1 MKTKL
6 AYIFFLIFIQWSYS
20 QVTFKT
26 SVSKT
31 TLGLNERL
39 RVDFTMDKQG
49 GDDFTPPDFENFKVL
64 AGPSQSTSFSSING
78 KTSFKQTYTYVIQ
91 PTAKGSFLISSA
103 SITYKDEIIKSNAVR
118 IQVVDA
124 IDIPEDPNDPRY
136 LASQNIHL
144 VAEVSKEN
152 PYVGESI
159 SIIYKLYVNTAKVN
173 VQNTREISSPSFNGF
188 WKQNIEV
195 DAWQAQDG
203 TYKGEPYR
211 YVIVKRAVLVPN
223 KSGKLD
229 IDPLEMEIVAGTPT
243 GRRDFFGNMMFNDIN
258 FTATSGKRSI
268 QVKALPDSRKPAD
281 FNGAVGDFKF
291 DVTVSNT
298 ELKANESTS
307 VKVQITGNG
316 NLKLIELPKFIT
328 PAGLEVFEPE
338 HQEKINTTLGG
349 MQGSIFDQYAIVPQ
363 FKGKFKIP
371 EVSFSYFNPKEE
383 KYVTQVS
390 EALIINAIEGKEM
403 VDGNEQIIAKQDVI
417 GSESNIRFIKT
428 KGSLQPAEEKSDFY
442 GSILF
447 YILLLTPLLAIP
459 AGIFLGNK
467 KEARDKDVVGNKR
480 RKADRLARK
489 YLSEARKTLGN
500 KESFYE
506 ALERALHNYLKAKL
520 QVETADISTDKVAE
534 LLKNRKV
541 ETSIVEEFKAVL
553 DDCNYARYT
562 PSTNVQM
569 KQEYEK
575 AKEVL
580 AKLDRVI

>member
-20 QVTFKT
+20 QVAFKT

-211 YVIVKRAVLVPN
+211 YVIVKKAVLVPN

-268 QVKALPDSRKPAD
+268 QVKALPDSGKPAD

>member
-6 AYIFFLIFIQWSYS
+6 AYIFFLIFIQWSYA
-20 QVTFKT
+20 QVAFKT

-211 YVIVKRAVLVPN
+211 YVIVKKAVLVPN

-268 QVKALPDSRKPAD
+268 QVKALPDSGKPAD